1 MKQNDQ
7 IYKNR
12 KLIQLILK
20 RNMNTD
26 LNDMNEGFDE
36 DNSPCETL
44 AIGNINNDERLTNNT
59 VQWLIE
65 GKMFIAIGKTM
76 PKLPAGNYN
85 LRYHSSMQRYVP
97 ELMKVEADELLVLP
111 DPALDL
117 ILRDITSFWKLEE
130 HYKKYKY
137 TYKRNI
143 LLYGDPGNGKSSV
156 ITLLSQIL
164 INEYK
169 GIVISI
175 KNSDDVQVFATV
187 LTEIQEIEPDRR
199 IIAVIED
206 IDNFVG
212 SDRSIMTQLLN
223 ILDGN
228 LQFKNL
234 VVIATT
240 NYPEKLESR
249 ISNRPSRFDRRY
261 EIKNPNYAVRKYYLE
276 HKLNKED
283 LESINIDEWVRA
295 TENFSIDHLKELLIS
310 VFVLGYKFDEAHAV
324 MKDFVETKILKNTE
338 KSKLGFGSK

>member
-1 MKQNDQ
+1 MRPSKVQ
-7 IYKNR
+7 INLNK
-12 KLIQLILK
+12 KLTTLILK
-20 RNMNTD
+20 RMNED
-26 LNDMNEGFDE
+26 LNDMQENEDAPCITLKSHA
-36 DNSPCETL
+36 SPD
-44 AIGNINNDERLTNNT
+44 GERLTNNT

-76 PKLPAGNYN
+76 PKLPAGVYN
-85 LRYHSSMQRYVP
+85 MRYHQSMQRYVP
-97 ELMKVEADELLVLP
+97 ELSRVEADELLVLP
-111 DPALDL
+111 DPTLDL

-156 ITLLSQIL
+156 IALLSQIL
-164 INEYK
+164 IKEYT
-169 GIVISI
+169 GIVLRV
-175 KNSDDVQVFATV
+175 KTTDDIQVFASV

-212 SDRSIMTQLLN
+212 GDRSIMTQLLN

-261 EIKNPNYAVRKYYLE
+261 EIKNPNYEVRKYYLE

-283 LESINIDEWVRA
+283 LEGINIDEWVKA

-310 VFVLGYKFDEAHAV
+310 VFVLGYNFKEAHAV
-324 MKDFVETKILKNTE
+324 MKDFVETKILKNSD
-338 KSKLGFGSK
+338 KNKLGFGSK